1 MANTEIIKI
10 YDFSIRK
17 GTIYEVVEKL
27 DASAPKGFR
36 ELNTTKY
43 LFNQTYNLEP
53 GVYFDESIKAWDT
66 GLTESSK
73 MLRAAIPD
81 EKARKAVVSDLN
93 KYIVEPIEQLQGKDR
108 LRQTADNDEYW
119 LDFIIPLGKGKTFN
133 TDDPIQLYQLFLL
146 VLGRKLTPK
155 PLVSHPAFLKS
166 QYVIVD
172 REENYNIKVDK
183 TQRRMVAIGKF
194 YQLLSTNKDTLVNI
208 LNYIGIPAKITQDD
222 SVLMVSFE
230 RFIDD
235 KNNSFQNDKIFNET
249 VDLYGTKAGAEQIF
263 IFNKLKELHANG
275 NKRLSIKSGDISID
289 GTYVS
294 NTLKSA
300 AEVIQSKKE
309 FKKLYS
315 DILE

>member
-1 MANTEIIKI
+1 MVSTEIIKL
-10 YDFSIRK
+10 YDFSIRR
-17 GTIYEVVEKL
+17 GTIYEVVEKI
-27 DASAPKGFR
+27 DANAPKGFR
-36 ELNTTKY
+36 EHNTTKY

-73 MLRAAIPD
+73 MLKAAIPD
-81 EKARKAVVSDLN
+81 KKAREAIITDLRKN
-93 KYIVEPIEQLQGKDR
+93 IIEPIEELQGKDR
-108 LRQTADNDEYW
+108 LRQTSDNDEYW
-119 LDFIIPLGKGKTFN
+119 LNFIVPVGKGTSFN
-133 TDDPIQLYQLFLL
+133 TDDPIQLYQLYLL

-194 YQLLSTNKDTLVNI
+194 YQLLSTNKETLINI
-208 LNYIGIPAKITQDD
+208 LNYIGIPAKANQDD

-263 IFNKLKELHANG
+263 IFNKLKEIHANG
-275 NKRLSIKSGDISID
+275 NKRLDLRSGQVTID
-289 GTYVS
+289 GVYVS

-300 AEVIQSKKE
+300 AELIRKDKE
-309 FKKLYS
+309 MKKLYS
-315 DILE
+315 DLLE